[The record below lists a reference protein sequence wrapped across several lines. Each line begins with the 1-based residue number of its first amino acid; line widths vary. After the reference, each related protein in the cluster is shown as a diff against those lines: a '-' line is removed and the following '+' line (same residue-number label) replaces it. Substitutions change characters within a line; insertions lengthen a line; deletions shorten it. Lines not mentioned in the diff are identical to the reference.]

1 MFEHRSAEESGRRV
15 LCRVPQEGTLRR
27 YLNDVVRIYM
37 DELIDWEFM
46 LRMRKGA
53 DVDVA
58 AEKAAL
64 FEVLQTA
71 AAICAQIEPMA
82 REGWEKASELVDG
95 EVVYPPHIQA
105 GYDMLREAGLI
116 SFGVEEEYGGF
127 GLPGLIGSIILQMIS
142 RADAGLMTIVGLQA
156 GVAEDIQLYGSDELK
171 EQYLPRFASGEVMGA
186 MDLTEPQ
193 AGSDLG
199 AITTRAVQ
207 KDGDFLL
214 SGNKIFITNGGCEI
228 QLVLARDEESFE
240 ASKGTTRGLSLFL
253 CPRTLPDGEANNVR
267 VTRLEHKL
275 GIHGSPTAAIEFD
288 EAKAWRVGAKG
299 EGFRAM
305 LTLMNN
311 ARLGGAAQGVG
322 ISEAAID
329 SAIRYARERKQ
340 FGQPIGDQPL
350 MKNLLS
356 RMVIAQEGSRALL
369 YRACILTDMSRAI
382 GAYLDRGEG
391 TAQERQALEEQKPR
405 NDTRVRLLPP
415 LAKSLAPAPCDALT
429 RKAIQIHG
437 GLGCMA
443 ESEPGKLHNDGII
456 TTIYEGTSEIQ
467 VSFALKEIGKGALGV
482 VFEEVSKELDS
493 LEDPQLVEYAGKV
506 RHGMDRI
513 LEASA
518 SLLADFGYALLSAQL
533 LADVVIAVIVAA
545 ELLKQAQA
553 EPRRFDLAAS
563 WVNRQMLDVESKTQ
577 RIQAGT
583 NARIDRCEKI
593 VDLVEI

>member
-1 MFEHRSAEESGRRV
+1 MS
-15 LCRVPQEGTLRR
+15 R

-37 DELIDWEFM
+37 DDLIEWDAM

-53 DVDVA
+53 DVDVD

-64 FEVLQTA
+64 FEVLETA
-71 AAICAQIEPMA
+71 AAICSEIEPLA
-82 REGWEKASELVDG
+82 REGWEQASQLVDG

-127 GLPGLIGSIILQMIS
+127 GLPSFVSNILLQMIS

-156 GVAEDIQLYGSDELK
+156 GVAEDIQMYGSDELK
-171 EQYLPRFASGEVMGA
+171 DLYLPRFASGEVMGA

-199 AITTRAVQ
+199 AITTRAVE
-207 KDGDFLL
+207 KDGEFLL
-214 SGNKIFITNGGCEI
+214 SGTKIFITNGGCEI
-228 QLVLARDEESFE
+228 HLVLARDEDSYE

-253 CPRTLPDGEANNVR
+253 CPRTLPDGQPNTVR
-267 VTRLEHKL
+267 VSRLEHKL
-275 GIHGSPTAAIEFD
+275 GIHGSPTAAVEFD
-288 EAKAWRVGAKG
+288 EAKAWRVGTKG

-311 ARLGGAAQGVG
+311 ARLGVAAQGVG

-329 SAIRYARERKQ
+329 SAIRYAGERKQ
-340 FGQPIGDQPL
+340 FGQPIGEQPL
-350 MKNLLS
+350 MKNILS

-369 YRACILTDMSRAI
+369 YRACILTDKNRAI
-382 GAYLDRGEG
+382 ETFLARGDG
-391 TAQERQALEEQKPR
+391 TPEERQELEQQKQR
-405 NDTRVRLLPP
+405 NDVRVRLLTP
-415 LAKSLAPAPCDALT
+415 LAKYLATETCNELT
-429 RKAIQIHG
+429 RKAIQVHG
-437 GLGCMA
+437 GLGFMA
-443 ESEPGKLHNDGII
+443 ESEPGKLHADSII

-467 VSFALKEIGKGALGV
+467 VSFALKEVGKGALGV

-493 LEDPQLVEYAGKV
+493 LEDPELVEYAGKV
-506 RHGMDRI
+506 RQGMDRI

-518 SLLADFGYALLSAQL
+518 ALLADFGYALLSAQL

-553 EPRRFDLAAS
+553 DPRRFDLAAS
-563 WVNRQMLDVESKTQ
+563 WINRQMLDVDSKTR

-583 NARIDRCEKI
+583 SARIDRCEKI